1 LTLPHFH
8 VSVADMKMH
17 EHVAQIPDGRLRI
30 PDGVGSVA
38 GVELEYWV
46 KGAGEPVVFL
56 HGGILT
62 DWFGPL
68 ADELAKTGSYRLV
81 SYYRPGYGSS
91 TLPSQPITMAG
102 QVECCLALM
111 RHLGLVKA
119 HLVGHSIGACIALQA
134 ALQEPE
140 AVASLAL
147 LEPPVMTA
155 TPDPSPALNV
165 LRATAALWKQGDV
178 AGAMNAFMRGIVDPD
193 YERVLDE
200 ALGTWREDALKGTDA
215 FFQSDQPALQAWRFE
230 EPEAARV
237 RQPAILFL
245 GENSTDV
252 NPIRE
257 PVHRTLLSWL
267 PNAEG
272 HRVEGASHLLPLQEP
287 AQISAA
293 LTAFYKAGVRDSSG
307 TTAR

>member
-1 LTLPHFH
+1 
-8 VSVADMKMH
+8 MKMH
-17 EHVAQIPDGRLRI
+17 EPVAQAPDGRLQI
-30 PDGVGSVA
+30 SDDAASVA

-68 ADELAKTGSYRLV
+68 ADELSRTGPYQLV
-81 SYYRPGYGSS
+81 SYHRPGYGSS
-91 TLPSQPITMAG
+91 TLPSEPITMAG
-102 QVECCLALM
+102 QAECCLALM
-111 RHLGLVKA
+111 RHLGLGKA

-140 AVASLAL
+140 AVASLGL

-155 TPDPSPALNV
+155 TPDPSPALTV
-165 LRATAALWKQGDV
+165 LRATAALWRQGDV
-178 AGAMNAFMRGIVDPD
+178 AGAMDIFMRGIVDPD
-193 YERVLDE
+193 YERVLDG
-200 ALGTWREDALKGTDA
+200 ALGTWRENAVKGTDA
-215 FFQSDQPALQAWRFE
+215 FFQTDQPAVQAWRFK

-237 RQPAILFL
+237 LQPVLLFL
-245 GENSTDV
+245 GENSTQV
-252 NPIRE
+252 NAIRE

-272 HRVEGASHLLPLQEP
+272 LTVEGASHLLPLQEP

-293 LTAFYKAGVRDSSG
+293 LKAFYKTRVR
-307 TTAR
+307 A

>member
-1 LTLPHFH
+1 
-8 VSVADMKMH
+8 MH
-17 EHVAQIPDGRLRI
+17 EPVAQAPDGRLQI
-30 PDGVGSVA
+30 SDDAASVA

-68 ADELAKTGSYRLV
+68 ADELSRTGPYQLV
-81 SYYRPGYGSS
+81 SYHRPGYGSS
-91 TLPSQPITMAG
+91 TLPSEPITMAG
-102 QVECCLALM
+102 QAECCLALM
-111 RHLGLVKA
+111 RHLGLGKA

-140 AVASLAL
+140 AVASLGL

-155 TPDPSPALNV
+155 TPDPSPALTV
-165 LRATAALWKQGDV
+165 LRATAALWRQGDV
-178 AGAMNAFMRGIVDPD
+178 AGAMDIFMRGIVDPD
-193 YERVLDE
+193 YERVLDG
-200 ALGTWREDALKGTDA
+200 ALGTWRENAVKGTDA
-215 FFQSDQPALQAWRFE
+215 FFQTDQPAVQAWRFE

-237 RQPAILFL
+237 LQPVLLFL
-245 GENSTDV
+245 GENSTQV
-252 NPIRE
+252 NAIRE

-272 HRVEGASHLLPLQEP
+272 LTVEGASHLLPLQEP

-293 LTAFYKAGVRDSSG
+293 LKAFYKTRVR
-307 TTAR
+307 A

>member
-1 LTLPHFH
+1 
-8 VSVADMKMH
+8 MKMQ
-17 EHVAQIPDGRLRI
+17 EHIAQTHDSRLRI
-30 PDGVGSVA
+30 PDGTSVG

-56 HGGILT
+56 HGGVLT

-68 ADELAKTGSYRLV
+68 ADELSKTGRYRLV
-81 SYYRPGYGSS
+81 SYHRPGYGSS

-102 QVECCLALM
+102 QADCCLALM
-111 RHLGLVKA
+111 RHLGLAKA

-134 ALQEPE
+134 ALQDPE
-140 AVASLAL
+140 AVASVAL

-155 TPDPSPALNV
+155 TPDPSPALTV

-178 AGAMNAFMRGIVDPD
+178 AGAMDAFMRGIVDPD
-193 YERVLDE
+193 YERVLDG

-215 FFQSDQPALQAWRFE
+215 FFQTDQPAVQGWRFE
-230 EPEAARV
+230 KPEAERV

-245 GENSTDV
+245 GENSTRV

-257 PVHRTLLSWL
+257 PIHRTLLSWL

-272 HRVEGASHLLPLQEP
+272 HALEGASHLLPLQEP
-287 AQISAA
+287 ARISAF
-293 LTAFYKAGVRDSSG
+293 LTTFYKAQI
-307 TTAR
+307 TAQNHWDG

>member
-1 LTLPHFH
+1 
-8 VSVADMKMH
+8 MKLH
-17 EHVAQIPDGRLRI
+17 EHVAETRDSRLRI
-30 PDGVGSVA
+30 PDENTSVG

-46 KGAGEPVVFL
+46 KGVGVPVVFL
-56 HGGILT
+56 HGGVLT

-68 ADELAKTGSYRLV
+68 ADELSTTGSYRLV
-81 SYYRPGYGSS
+81 SYHRPGYGSS

-102 QVECCLALM
+102 QAECCLALM
-111 RHLGLVKA
+111 RHLGLAKA
-119 HLVGHSIGACIALQA
+119 HLVGHSIGACIALEA

-140 AVASLAL
+140 AVASVGL

-155 TPDPSPALNV
+155 TSDPSPALTV

-178 AGAMNAFMRGIVDPD
+178 AGAMDAFMRGIVDPD
-193 YERVLDE
+193 YERVLDRV
-200 ALGTWREDALKGTDA
+200 LGTWREDALKGTDA
-215 FFQSDQPALQAWRFE
+215 FFQTDQPTVQGWRFE
-230 EPEAARV
+230 KPEAARV

-245 GENSTDV
+245 GEYSTRV

-272 HRVEGASHLLPLQEP
+272 HTLEGASHLLPLQEP
-287 AQISAA
+287 ARIAA
-293 LTAFYKAGVRDSSG
+293 LLTAFYKARI
-307 TTAR
+307 TAQDHWDG